1 MQRHSCLSGVA
12 KTVNKH
18 FVSGVMAIMA
28 IMASL
33 AIFPVSV
40 HAQADYPNKPIR
52 MVIPWPPGQATDLAG
67 RVVAQELSK
76 VLGQSVV
83 TENKAGAGGTIGTDQ
98 VARSAPDGY
107 TILMASSGPVSVA
120 PLFQKTSYNPQKDLL
135 PVAMVG
141 LSPYV
146 LVTNLN
152 FPANDIKQF
161 VELVRANPGKY
172 TFASSGTGATAHL
185 IAESF
190 NSAAG
195 LKSVHIP
202 YKGSSPGLTD
212 VVGGQVNYSIET
224 AAATMPLINS
234 GRLKGL
240 GVSLQKGSLVTPG
253 MEPFAKTVVPGFD
266 MGAWLGVM
274 VPAGTPPAVVDK
286 LAAGIEKIM
295 KSEEVRQAFQ
305 KIAVEVDYR
314 PAAAFKTYLDNT
326 SKTFGDVIKV
336 NNIKAE

>member
-1 MQRHSCLSGVA
+1 M
-12 KTVNKH
+12 
-18 FVSGVMAIMA
+18 
-28 IMASL
+28 
-33 AIFPVSV
+33 
-40 HAQADYPNKPIR
+40 
-52 MVIPWPPGQATDLAG
+52 
-67 RVVAQELSK
+67 
-76 VLGQSVV
+76 
-83 TENKAGAGGTIGTDQ
+83 
-98 VARSAPDGY
+98 
-107 TILMASSGPVSVA
+107 
-120 PLFQKTSYNPQKDLL
+120 
-135 PVAMVG
+135 AMVG

-161 VELVRANPGKY
+161 VQLVRANPGKY

-195 LKSVHIP
+195 LKAMHIP

-224 AAATMPLINS
+224 AAATMPLVTS

-240 GVSLQKGSLVTPG
+240 GVSLQKGSVVTPG

-274 VPAGTPPAVVDK
+274 VPAGTPAVVVDK

-314 PAAAFKTYLDNT
+314 PAAAFKTYLNDT
-326 SKTFGDVIKV
+326 SKTFSDVIKA
-336 NNIKAE
+336 NDIKVD